1 MFGIACKCVQKRG
14 SVTANILGGILIGVT
29 PARGLSVASNF
40 LAEAAERCLPVLR
53 NQTPPPQSGRTWTRQ
68 AASPTGS
75 GPSRDS
81 TQAVQPAESGVNLF
95 PISHISRSQNR

>member
-40 LAEAAERCLPVLR
+40 L
-53 NQTPPPQSGRTWTRQ
+53 
-68 AASPTGS
+68 
-75 GPSRDS
+75 D
-81 TQAVQPAESGVNLF
+81 
-95 PISHISRSQNR
+95 